1 MNMLQYSIR
10 LWVLNTGWLTLYP
23 ICIAQGSEVKFE
35 FTSVVLYYIL
45 TTWISTK
52 PGFYTLGYCFEQNSC
67 QSRVLL
73 LP

>member
-23 ICIAQGSEVKFE
+23 VRIALGSEVELKLA
-35 FTSVVLYYIL
+35 SVVVNDVR

-52 PGFYTLGYCFEQNSC
+52 PGF
-67 QSRVLL
+67 VH
-73 LP
+73 